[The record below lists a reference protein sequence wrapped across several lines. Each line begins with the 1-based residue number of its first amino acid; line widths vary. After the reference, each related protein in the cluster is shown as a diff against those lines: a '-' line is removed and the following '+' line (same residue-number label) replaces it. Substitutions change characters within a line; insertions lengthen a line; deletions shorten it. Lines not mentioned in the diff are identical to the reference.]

1 MRIKPLTGAFGAEIT
16 EIDLRSGLSG
26 KQIRAIETAFSEHVV
41 LVFRDQDFDIDSF
54 EVFAQSL
61 GHFGDTPFITPVE
74 GHPNVVRVLRE
85 RDEEGP
91 LFGSGW
97 HSDWSFQTKPP
108 SATLLYAVEVPD
120 EGGDTAYTNQYLAFE
135 TLSDSMQKL
144 LDGLS
149 AVHTAERSYGPG
161 GTFGR
166 PDPDSSMNIR
176 GDESAVVRQ
185 AHPLVRTHPVT
196 GRKALYVNEVY
207 TVAIENMTSAESS
220 ALLKFLFEHSR
231 QIGLTCRVRWRPG
244 TLTMWDNRVTQH
256 FAINDYSGSRRE
268 MYRIT
273 LAGEKPN

>member
-1 MRIKPLTGAFGAEIT
+1 
-16 EIDLRSGLSG
+16 
-26 KQIRAIETAFSEHVV
+26 
-41 LVFRDQDFDIDSF
+41 
-54 EVFAQSL
+54 
-61 GHFGDTPFITPVE
+61 
-74 GHPNVVRVLRE
+74 VVRVLRE
-85 RDEEGP
+85 HDEEGP

-97 HSDWSFQTKPP
+97 HSDWSFQSAPP

-135 TLSDSMQKL
+135 TLSESMQKL

-149 AVHTAERSYGPG
+149 AVHTAERSYGPH

-166 PDPDSSMNIR
+166 RDPGSSMDIR
-176 GDESAVVRQ
+176 GDESAVVHQ
-185 AHPLVRTHPVT
+185 THPLVRTHPVT

-207 TVAIENMTSAESS
+207 TVGIENMTSAESS

-231 QIGLTCRVRWRPG
+231 QIGFTCRVRWRPG

-273 LAGEKPN
+273 LAGEKPR